1 MELIEYCKMAIFV
14 LASLT
19 GASLRVSK
27 KGLSSSIE
35 QDEVES
41 GTTWPC

>member
-1 MELIEYCKMAIFV
+1 MELIEYCKMAIFELV
-14 LASLT
+14 HET
-19 GASLRVSK
+19 HKSK
-27 KGLSSSIE
+27 LKGLGIE

>member
-14 LASLT
+14 LASHE
-19 GASLRVSK
+19 SQKR
-27 KGLSSSIE
+27 GLSSSIE